1 MVKCDWPYCILD
13 GAIVCLH
20 VSALVHYI
28 VTLVYHIE
36 CIVTLVHHSECKV
49 MSYIGI
55 IVHIIK
61 LVPP

>member
-1 MVKCDWPYCILD
+1 MIGLIVSFD

-36 CIVTLVHHSECKV
+36 CIVTLVHHIECKV
-49 MSYIGI
+49 MS
-55 IVHIIK
+55 
-61 LVPP
+61 

>member
-1 MVKCDWPYCILD
+1 MVMCDWLYCILD

-36 CIVTLVHHSECKV
+36 CIVTLVYHSECKV
-49 MSYIGI
+49 MS
-55 IVHIIK
+55 
-61 LVPP
+61 